1 MRRTRA
7 FVLLLA
13 GPFGIS
19 LTACVNPNAIG
30 VQNYG
35 SVVGVV
41 VDARTQKPITNATV
55 TIAGQSISV
64 DPNGGFVFLKV
75 PEGTQTLTVIAGG
88 YVTFTTDVQV
98 VQGQNTTVPTV
109 SLQPV
114 S

>member
-7 FVLLLA
+7 LVLLLA
-13 GPFGIS
+13 GLLGIS

-41 VDARTQKPITNATV
+41 VDARTQKPISGAYV
-55 TIAGQSISV
+55 TIAGNSIV
-64 DPNGGFVFLKV
+64 ADPNGGFVFPKV
-75 PEGTQTLTVIAGG
+75 PEGTQTLSVTAGG
-88 YVTFTTDVQV
+88 YNTFSTEVQV
-98 VQGQNTTVPTV
+98 VQGTNTTVPTV